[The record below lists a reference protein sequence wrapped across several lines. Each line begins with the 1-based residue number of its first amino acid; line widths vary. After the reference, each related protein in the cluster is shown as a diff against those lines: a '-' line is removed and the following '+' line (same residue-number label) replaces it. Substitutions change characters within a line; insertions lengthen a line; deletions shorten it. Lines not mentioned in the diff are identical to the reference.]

1 MKRNIIR
8 KKFKAISQAP
18 KKVKTKVEKFKL
30 RGKTSVNN
38 KAKTKKVKKTL
49 RKNKPQKIDKPK
61 VSFFSHFAFDKL
73 KKPDSPLLILF
84 IVFVVSGLFTVMDTS
99 LVFAKRDF
107 NNVFHF
113 LTLQILWVIIGTIC
127 FAGAYF
133 LDYKIIRKFVLL
145 LYIATLILLVATLFT
160 HEINGAKSWLSLGGL
175 TLQPSEI
182 AKLTFVLYISGNLS
196 QKKTWVTT
204 KQFIL
209 EDFLPFAILL
219 FLVVAF
225 VLLGKDLGTSIIIV
239 TVALLIYL
247 FKSSTKNEYI
257 AFTGM
262 FIFVILGGAVMI
274 LSQGYRSDRVD
285 VWLNLV
291 SKGQV
296 VDPSGK
302 GYQMEQILLALGSGG
317 LKGVGLGESLQKYDL
332 VETTAANDSVIAIIA
347 EEFGFLGVVFV
358 LMLFLFY
365 LYRGLKIAS
374 NVTDRY
380 GQIVAIGIVSWIG
393 MQAFLHVSSNVGLT
407 PLTGVPMPFLSYG
420 GSSLVA
426 CMTATGILLNIS
438 RNAKKGN

>member
-1 MKRNIIR
+1 
-8 KKFKAISQAP
+8 
-18 KKVKTKVEKFKL
+18 
-30 RGKTSVNN
+30 
-38 KAKTKKVKKTL
+38 
-49 RKNKPQKIDKPK
+49 
-61 VSFFSHFAFDKL
+61 
-73 KKPDSPLLILF
+73 
-84 IVFVVSGLFTVMDTS
+84 
-99 LVFAKRDF
+99 
-107 NNVFHF
+107 
-113 LTLQILWVIIGTIC
+113 
-127 FAGAYF
+127 
-133 LDYKIIRKFVLL
+133 
-145 LYIATLILLVATLFT
+145 
-160 HEINGAKSWLSLGGL
+160 
-175 TLQPSEI
+175 
-182 AKLTFVLYISGNLS
+182 
-196 QKKTWVTT
+196 
-204 KQFIL
+204 
-209 EDFLPFAILL
+209 
-219 FLVVAF
+219 